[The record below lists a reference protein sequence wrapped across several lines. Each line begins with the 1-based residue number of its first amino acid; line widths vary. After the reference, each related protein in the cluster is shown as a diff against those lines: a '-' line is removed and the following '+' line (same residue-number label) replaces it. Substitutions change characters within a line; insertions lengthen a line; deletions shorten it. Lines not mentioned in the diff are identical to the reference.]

1 VPPTSLHALTPPP
14 VPSPGLT
21 CAACPGL
28 QVQELV
34 KPFCAKHGIPY
45 HSTNLW
51 VGTKEVLQHLGKV
64 TQDLMRDFPA
74 M

>member
-1 VPPTSLHALTPPP
+1 
-14 VPSPGLT
+14 
-21 CAACPGL
+21 
-28 QVQELV
+28 V